1 MDRHGPRDSRLWS
14 LAQCI
19 NVFSS
24 ITERG
29 KQILLVDLSNCSAR
43 EVEEIA
49 RAAPEIITK
58 QPRGSILIL
67 SDFTGA
73 SFDREAI
80 RAMKESAVFDK
91 PYIRKSAW
99 IGAEHFP
106 QQFYQELKAFS
117 GREWPTFKTRN
128 EALKWLVSD

>member
-1 MDRHGPRDSRLWS
+1 MTGHIQFIRH
-14 LAQCI
+14 A
-19 NVFSS
+19 N
-24 ITERG
+24 
-29 KQILLVDLSNCSAR
+29 KQILPVDFSNCSAGK
-43 EVEEIA
+43 VEEIA
-49 RAAPEIITK
+49 RAAPEIITA
-58 QPRGSILIL
+58 QPRNSVLIL
-67 SDFTGA
+67 TDFTGA
-73 SFDREAI
+73 SFDAEAL